1 MKNILIIAFIAI
13 GFALSNVEP
22 VEAQLFRDRP
32 VAVGINWNAAC
43 AAESAVQFAIC
54 RQSGGSWFSCT
65 VGAGLRYWQC
75 SGSTFQTNYRR
86 VHVLRA
92 SMVGRR
98 VLRRSR

>member
-13 GFALSNVEP
+13 GFLFAFCEQSD
-22 VEAQLFRDRP
+22 AQLFRDRP

-75 SGSTFQTNYRR
+75 SGSSFQTNYRR

-98 VLRRSR
+98 VLRRAR